1 MSNGRSSSFLTI
13 PETATAAAEEEEDDE
28 EAALRSRLLPRSS
41 PVPRKRGM
49 SVFDETA
56 DYLRTRQPSLSR
68 RVSFAD
74 AAGQELVEV
83 RRFARFDSDEDGG
96 SGGGGEEDEEE
107 GDEGRP
113 AAPSCRVC
121 PAFSCPAASEL
132 LEALRA
138 RKVEVESVSAVEDEP
153 LALRGVVRVLNVS
166 YHKSVYVR
174 CTMDGWK
181 TFFDHVADYA
191 PGSCD
196 GETDRFS
203 FQLAFAAPFLFD
215 GARLEFVVRYETPAG
230 VYWANNQ
237 GVNYAAELRVSETGA
252 SPEPGRGAGERRPRG
267 ILKAPSRRSRWR
279 GRGESSRYERMR
291 RLQVQGSSC
300 TLLCFEHAGG
310 RPSAYEM
317 PDFEDTVSNDFST
330 KPSLETAIIPA
341 SRSAGDESPRRAVSE
356 ADVLRPVPVHPQID
370 IELTDT
376 GLSWGWTCQSALHRS
391 AHTAAPATGLW
402 DGAHGNEGKP
412 TRAPSLQLWTQSDSW
427 VWRSQC
433 QDSPVL
439 HCSQYTEVTKSKPS
453 LSPEFSIDPHSAFT
467 EVTPSLKSPQL
478 PSAPACG
485 ENWVSSES
493 PEIPLP
499 PHTVIAL
506 AVTVT
511 PTAQTP
517 RNPEG
522 RLERDPWS
530 PCAVKELTASL
541 GVAGQPVQDVL
552 SQAMGETGVT
562 HPKPAVMSPHADPAK
577 SPLLANPE
585 MTPHIPV
592 DPKSEATGE
601 GQEGRFQ
608 GKAPDP
614 RGLPLEQELGLVA
627 EILEASR
634 GERSRGRAAQPQS
647 AGEEGQRAPRCPLLD
662 SGCGAAW
669 EDGGRPAGE
678 SLHARGEEVPG
689 VLPSCPWHPPGVTR
703 PGPTGEQHAGLAEPA
718 TGLPSALTPHL
729 PGANTARVPEE
740 HAGAAG
746 LGDPTGGSPGLAAC
760 PLSVERARQQVGPL
774 AEALTDALPRGQQ
787 GHQRMAESADQEL
800 HGDGETEE
808 PAARPG
814 TGPVARGTEQ
824 SAPQWRLVPPH
835 TESQERLNQAFIQSL
850 SVLGLAAC
858 LAIGLNNPTIF
869 LFIAMY
875 LLSLCF

>member
-1 MSNGRSSSFLTI
+1 MSNGRRSSFLTI
-13 PETATAAAEEEEDDE
+13 PETAAAAEEEDEDE

-83 RRFARFDSDEDGG
+83 RRFSRFDSDEDGG
-96 SGGGGEEDEEE
+96 SGGGGGEEDEEE
-107 GDEGRP
+107 EGDGGRP

-121 PAFSCPAASEL
+121 PAFSCPAASAL

-174 CTMDGWK
+174 CTMDAWK
-181 TFFDHVADYA
+181 TFFDHVADYV

-237 GVNYAAELRVSETGA
+237 GANYAAELRVSETGA
-252 SPEPGRGAGERRPRG
+252 SPEPGRGAGERLPRG
-267 ILKAPSRRSRWR
+267 ILKAPSRRSRA
-279 GRGESSRYERMR
+279 GVECEDDHMEAVMR
-291 RLQVQGSSC
+291 REQ
-300 TLLCFEHAGG
+300 
-310 RPSAYEM
+310 
-317 PDFEDTVSNDFST
+317 
-330 KPSLETAIIPA
+330 
-341 SRSAGDESPRRAVSE
+341 ESPRRAVSE

-370 IELTDT
+370 I
-376 GLSWGWTCQSALHRS
+376 
-391 AHTAAPATGLW
+391 
-402 DGAHGNEGKP
+402 
-412 TRAPSLQLWTQSDSW
+412 
-427 VWRSQC
+427 
-433 QDSPVL
+433 
-439 HCSQYTEVTKSKPS
+439 EVTKSKPS

-485 ENWVSSES
+485 ENWGSSES

-499 PHTVIAL
+499 PNTVTASP
-506 AVTVT
+506 VTVT

-530 PCAVKELTASL
+530 PCAVKELTASR

-552 SQAMGETGVT
+552 SQALGETGVT
-562 HPKPAVMSPHADPAK
+562 HPKPTVMSPYADPAK

-592 DPKSEATGE
+592 DPESE
-601 GQEGRFQ
+601 
-608 GKAPDP
+608 
-614 RGLPLEQELGLVA
+614 ELGLVA

-634 GERSRGRAAQPQS
+634 AERSRGRAAPPQS

-662 SGCGAAW
+662 ASFGAAR

-678 SLHARGEEVPG
+678 SLQAGGEEVPG

-703 PGPTGEQHAGLAEPA
+703 LGPTGEQHVGPAEPA
-718 TGLPSALTPHL
+718 TGLPSALTPHRRA
-729 PGANTARVPEE
+729 GADTAPVPEE

-746 LGDPTGGSPGLAAC
+746 LGAPTGGSPGLAAC
-760 PLSVERARQQVGPL
+760 SPSVERARQQVGPL
-774 AEALTDALPRGQQ
+774 PRGQQ
-787 GHQRMAESADQEL
+787 GHRRMAESADQEL
-800 HGDGETEE
+800 HGDGGTEE
-808 PAARPG
+808 PAARPS
-814 TGPVARGTEQ
+814 TGPLAGGTEQ
-824 SAPQWRLVPPH
+824 SAPRWRLVTPH
-835 TESQERLNQAFIQSL
+835 AESQERLNQAFIQSL

-858 LAIGLNNPTIF
+858 LAVGLNNPTIF
-869 LFIAMY
+869 LFIAVY
-875 LLSLCF
+875 LLSHCF